1 MINNK
6 LTLIADTVNASLLIF
21 FLGYTTDYNLSIEW
35 WKRCSWSDRRF
46 LLVESHVLS
55 HHLALT

>member
-1 MINNK
+1 MINK
-6 LTLIADTVNASLLIF
+6 LTLIADTVNASLL

-55 HHLALT
+55 HHLAC